1 MGRPNKKSR
10 LIARNRTS
18 TGTFGCTGR
27 KEPADDER
35 GLQYHS
41 DESDLTRNSKN
52 RDEILD
58 TLLEEMGEK
67 EFSAMVESNRKA
79 DYPKWYARAKGY
91 DGESRTSIW
100 RKNKNRQLTLKAV
113 PMRGIDTY
121 FTKAMTTAHQAV
133 DASGVPFLVGTM
145 RVEEGT
151 PSPTTKRVRRAS
163 SQIAEDIAK
172 GPPQPRQFEHM
183 MWCYGLIEEIVAK
196 NSNFCRRTLVQ
207 YITIQKCLACQIDGM
222 GKVESAKIAAAGLP
236 QEMDIVRA

>member
-1 MGRPNKKSR
+1 MHVVDIHNQQQAFAIDHQHSTWETKQKSR

-35 GLQYHS
+35 GLS
-41 DESDLTRNSKN
+41 IILMNLTSPETQN

-79 DYPKWYARAKGY
+79 DYPKWYARAKATMGKPN
-91 DGESRTSIW
+91 INL

-172 GPPQPRQFEHM
+172 GRRSH
-183 MWCYGLIEEIVAK
+183 G
-196 NSNFCRRTLVQ
+196 NSST
-207 YITIQKCLACQIDGM
+207 
-222 GKVESAKIAAAGLP
+222 
-236 QEMDIVRA
+236 